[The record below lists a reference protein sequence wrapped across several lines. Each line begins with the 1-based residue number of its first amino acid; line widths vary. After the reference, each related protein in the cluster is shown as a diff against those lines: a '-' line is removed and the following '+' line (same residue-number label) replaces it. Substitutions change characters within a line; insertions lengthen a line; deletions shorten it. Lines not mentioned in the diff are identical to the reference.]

1 MHLRYTASFAT
12 LLVLTAG
19 KCQGATAPKTISLGF
34 VPSSSGVL
42 SAFLDPLKKSF
53 AEFIN
58 TPSIITELK
67 DRIVVLERKIR
78 ASKEEAR
85 QLRSLLNQQRDARR
99 RIVSSDAKQSVE
111 VERVLQDQMKLLN
124 VRVEELSQI
133 KGKMEALLKKEQDHA
148 SKLEKM
154 LAKEQE
160 DKILIH
166 QTHREELDKLR
177 KEITAESK
185 EKMKEF
191 EKGLVAKMTL
201 EVEKLKNEL
210 ALERA
215 KSARLE
221 QEKQQAE
228 AAVEQEKVKMR
239 KLVKVLA
246 TKEKQEIAQSSPS
259 SSTVPITQTV
269 GSSSMK
275 SRKVTST
282 GRGLM
287 PK

>member
-1 MHLRYTASFAT
+1 MIR
-12 LLVLTAG
+12 
-19 KCQGATAPKTISLGF
+19 LGF

-42 SAFLDPLKKSF
+42 SAFLNPLKKSF

-58 TPSIITELK
+58 TPSIITELQ

-99 RIVSSDAKQSVE
+99 RIVSSDAKQSVV

-133 KGKMEALLKKEQDHA
+133 KGKMEALLKKEQDHT

-221 QEKQQAE
+221 KEKQQAE
-228 AAVEQEKVKMR
+228 EAVEQEKVKMR

-246 TKEKQEIAQSSPS
+246 TREKQEIAQSSPS
-259 SSTVPITQTV
+259 SSIVPITQTV

-275 SRKVTST
+275 SRKVTNT

>member
-12 LLVLTAG
+12 LLVLTAE
-19 KCQGATAPKTISLGF
+19 KCQGATAPKMIRLGF

-42 SAFLDPLKKSF
+42 SAFLNPLKKSF

-58 TPSIITELK
+58 TPSIITELQ

-99 RIVSSDAKQSVE
+99 RIVSSDAKQSVV

-221 QEKQQAE
+221 KEKQQAE
-228 AAVEQEKVKMR
+228 EAVEQEKVKMR

-246 TKEKQEIAQSSPS
+246 TREKQEIAQSSPS
-259 SSTVPITQTV
+259 SSIVPITQTV

-275 SRKVTST
+275 SRKVTNT

>member
-12 LLVLTAG
+12 LLVLTAE

-42 SAFLDPLKKSF
+42 SAFLNPLKKSF

-58 TPSIITELK
+58 TPSIITELQ

-99 RIVSSDAKQSVE
+99 RIVSSDAKQSVV

-221 QEKQQAE
+221 KEKQQAE
-228 AAVEQEKVKMR
+228 EAVEQEKVKMR

-246 TKEKQEIAQSSPS
+246 TREKQEIAQSSPS
-259 SSTVPITQTV
+259 SSIVPITQTV

-275 SRKVTST
+275 SRKVTNT